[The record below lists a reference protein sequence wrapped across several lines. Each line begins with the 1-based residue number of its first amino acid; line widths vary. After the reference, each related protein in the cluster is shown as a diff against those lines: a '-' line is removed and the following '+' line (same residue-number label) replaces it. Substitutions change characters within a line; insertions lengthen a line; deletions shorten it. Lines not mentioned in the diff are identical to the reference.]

1 MYFTFIRTRIIISQK
16 SSLHNDNVM
25 LLILYLLPQV
35 DSNLQ
40 HGNGKV
46 NLETVSFTFISTSM
60 VIIHYAVNRNHFIP
74 KSDLPFSS

>member
-25 LLILYLLPQV
+25 LILYLLPQV
-35 DSNLQ
+35 NSNLQ
-40 HGNGKV
+40 HGNGIV
-46 NLETVSFTFISTSM
+46 NLETVSFTFIGTSM